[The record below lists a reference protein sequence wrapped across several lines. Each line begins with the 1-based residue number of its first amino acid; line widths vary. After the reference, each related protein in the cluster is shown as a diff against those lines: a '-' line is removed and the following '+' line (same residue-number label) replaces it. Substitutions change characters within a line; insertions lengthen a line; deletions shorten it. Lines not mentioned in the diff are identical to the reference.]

1 MIIYVPAHVGCSPN
15 EYADACAK
23 AHLQSEWME
32 DVTHR
37 IAGWVQTRPRIN
49 EWKTEEGW
57 VMSDQ
62 AMYSGARKRA
72 TEYARDRM
80 EGSVSRGRITAGQ
93 EHAIWKGL
101 GQRALKMTKTQADK
115 GGAVT
120 KPTWEDVAAHN
131 ACVGMIMGLRNGDTA
146 GMKHEKTWER
156 RKQAEGAKGGTATR
170 CGEWGCAVCLK
181 RRREQS
187 HSEAANREEREP
199 PLENMRHIIV
209 GRCAGTHMVL
219 RRAMATKMK
228 EMMKAV
234 GAIKGEGVEPIARN
248 MCQGVGGGEQSGTR
262 SVGIGYGMGGI
273 GTSNSSTTARRTENH
288 KQNRDEHRSNT

>member
-1 MIIYVPAHVGCSPN
+1 MLEAICRIREKIGMCVIVYVPAHVGCSPN

-72 TEYARDRM
+72 TEYARDCM

-93 EHAIWKGL
+93 EHALWKGL

-146 GMKHEKTWER
+146 GMKHEKTW
-156 RKQAEGAKGGTATR
+156 
-170 CGEWGCAVCLK
+170 
-181 RRREQS
+181 
-187 HSEAANREEREP
+187 
-199 PLENMRHIIV
+199 
-209 GRCAGTHMVL
+209 
-219 RRAMATKMK
+219 
-228 EMMKAV
+228 
-234 GAIKGEGVEPIARN
+234 
-248 MCQGVGGGEQSGTR
+248 
-262 SVGIGYGMGGI
+262 
-273 GTSNSSTTARRTENH
+273 
-288 KQNRDEHRSNT
+288 